1 MDKICGI
8 YCIENTINHKKY
20 IGLSKN
26 CLKRWQDHY
35 SKSYCSVREDD
46 LNKPLYK
53 AMKKYGR
60 ENFSFKIIEECP
72 IEKLQEREIYW
83 IDFLDTYNNGYNATK
98 GGDTADGRD
107 ALKGQDHPFAKL
119 TQKEVEQCRIW
130 YKEGYRSKEIYEKY
144 FKDKIHYNSFQK
156 MWHGTTWKNIM
167 PEVFENNPHPRKK
180 IYEEDVIKMKQ
191 LFQQGYSCAQV
202 YHFFNEKFSRT
213 TINDI
218 YHGRR
223 YSEILVS
230 DVSTIPEGS
239 KSSIDTMIET
249 DIVE

>member
-119 TQKEVEQCRIW
+119 TQKEVE
-130 YKEGYRSKEIYEKY
+130 
-144 FKDKIHYNSFQK
+144 
-156 MWHGTTWKNIM
+156 
-167 PEVFENNPHPRKK
+167 
-180 IYEEDVIKMKQ
+180 
-191 LFQQGYSCAQV
+191 
-202 YHFFNEKFSRT
+202 
-213 TINDI
+213 
-218 YHGRR
+218 
-223 YSEILVS
+223 
-230 DVSTIPEGS
+230 
-239 KSSIDTMIET
+239 
-249 DIVE
+249 